1 MRAAIIR
8 DPFYAFKPIPAPTS
22 AARTVLVAYH
32 SQHMSAQPAESSSH
46 SLAAFL
52 RREADEHRE
61 AFEALLPHLT
71 EPFEQVLTLWER
83 AVRGGGK
90 LLFFGNGGS
99 AADAQHLAAELVIR
113 YQADRP
119 AIAAIA
125 LNTDT
130 SALTAGAND
139 MGFER
144 IFARQIEALG
154 RPGDV
159 AVGISTSG
167 RSPNVLAALAVARAR
182 GLTTVGLT
190 GATARAA
197 AGSAAGSIAG
207 SAAPELAALCDALL
221 VVPSRTTARIQE
233 MHIMLGHMLCKALE
247 QRLGLM
253 PA

>member
-1 MRAAIIR
+1 
-8 DPFYAFKPIPAPTS
+8 
-22 AARTVLVAYH
+22 
-32 SQHMSAQPAESSSH
+32 MSAQPADSPSH
-46 SLAAFL
+46 ALAAFL
-52 RREADEHRE
+52 RRETDEHRE
-61 AFEALLPHLT
+61 AFEALLPQLAG
-71 EPFEQVLTLWER
+71 PFGEVLSLWER

-182 GLTTVGLT
+182 GLRTIALT
-190 GATARAA
+190 GATAR
-197 AGSAAGSIAG
+197 SAAGTAADA
-207 SAAPELAALCDALL
+207 AAPELLALCDALL

-247 QRLGLM
+247 QRLGMM

>member
-1 MRAAIIR
+1 
-8 DPFYAFKPIPAPTS
+8 
-22 AARTVLVAYH
+22 
-32 SQHMSAQPAESSSH
+32 MSAQPADDSSPSH
-46 SLAAFL
+46 ALAAFL
-52 RREADEHRE
+52 RRETDEHRE
-61 AFEALLPHLT
+61 AFEALVPQLAG
-71 EPFEQVLTLWER
+71 PFGAVLTLWER

-139 MGFER
+139 MGFEQ
-144 IFARQIEALG
+144 IFARQVEALG

-159 AVGISTSG
+159 AVGITTSG

-182 GLTTVGLT
+182 GLATSALT
-190 GATARAA
+190 GALRPTSGGAP
-197 AGSAAGSIAG
+197 
-207 SAAPELAALCDALL
+207 APELAALCDALL

-253 PA
+253 PVQGP

>member
-1 MRAAIIR
+1 
-8 DPFYAFKPIPAPTS
+8 
-22 AARTVLVAYH
+22 
-32 SQHMSAQPAESSSH
+32 MSAQPAESPSH
-46 SLAAFL
+46 ALAAFL
-52 RREADEHRE
+52 RRETDEHRE
-61 AFEALLPHLT
+61 AFEALLPQLAG
-71 EPFEQVLTLWER
+71 PFGEVLTLWER

-130 SALTAGAND
+130 SALTACAND

-167 RSPNVLAALAVARAR
+167 RSPNVLAALTVARAR
-182 GLTTVGLT
+182 GLTTIALT
-190 GATARAA
+190 GATARATSGAA
-197 AGSAAGSIAG
+197 AGAPGAAASAP
-207 SAAPELAALCDALL
+207 PELTALCDALL

-247 QRLGLM
+247 QRLGMM